1 MIGSAKLPPPDL
13 AVLEQAEPEYYLLP
27 ADTGLSRIHDT
38 GGHHP
43 SAWNELRCW
52 GPHPNFRF
60 DPHPD
65 GSPMVHP
72 STFGVAYLALD
83 VATAFAEV
91 FQEKRIIAP
100 TPSQTLTVFPTQI
113 ELRLLDLTD
122 TWPGR
127 VGAAHAINGSEN
139 KAATRAWARA
149 FHLTYVDAHGLL
161 YQSSMTGRRAIAL
174 FDNAT
179 QDGVFPRDP
188 SYTRPLRDR
197 AARGVLLAAAAEI
210 GYVVA

>member
-1 MIGSAKLPPPDL
+1 MTGSAKLPPPDL
-13 AVLEQAEPEYYLLP
+13 AVLEQADPEYSRLP
-27 ADTGLSRIHDT
+27 PGAGLSRIHDT
-38 GGHHP
+38 SGDYP

-52 GPHPNFRF
+52 GPHPDFRF

-72 STFGVAYLALD
+72 STFGVSYLALD
-83 VATAFAEV
+83 TATAFAEA

-100 TPSQTLTVFPTQI
+100 TQGHTLTVFPAQV

-122 TWPGR
+122 TWPVR
-127 VGAAHAINGSEN
+127 VGAAHAINASEN

-149 FHLTYVDAHGLL
+149 FHQTYIDAHGLL

-174 FDNAT
+174 FNNAA
-179 QDGVFPRDP
+179 QDGVFPTDP

-197 AARGVLLAAAAEI
+197 ASRGVLLAVADEI